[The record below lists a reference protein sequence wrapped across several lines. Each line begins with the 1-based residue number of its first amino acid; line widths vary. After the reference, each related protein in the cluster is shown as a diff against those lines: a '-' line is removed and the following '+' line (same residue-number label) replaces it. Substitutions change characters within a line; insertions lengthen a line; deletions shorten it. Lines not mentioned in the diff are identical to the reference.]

1 MSQEETLGL
10 INGLAA
16 VAKEQNASNKSRI
29 EELKSLASADI
40 SRDLFARDFNYPT
53 LMALIEAAKRYET
66 KTTSIAVDEPIS
78 TANALPVTPV
88 PAYPRKAPA
97 HSQEATPKPSETLVD
112 STLSSES
119 LYSTTV
125 VIHST
130 KESAILPLNVSI
142 GNIRPVLSTDTNVL
156 EDAADFTASQVANQ
170 WYSLVSA
177 THAARRNIDDLP
189 TLDPDKIVNG
199 GHAIHTSNLQ
209 EMAQD
214 NLAFDSS
221 FLSPDFN
228 YPTLMALI
236 EAAKRYETK
245 TTSIAVDEPISTAN
259 ALPVTPVPAYP
270 RKAPAHSQEATPKP
284 SETLVDSTLS
294 SESLYSTTVVIH
306 STKESAIL
314 PLNVSIGNIRPV
326 LSTDTNVL
334 EDAADFTASQLCG
347 AGILGTGIWL
357 RVEKGDYVSFTD
369 YEFAT
374 ASNLAIAAGVVIVV
388 VTLLGVFF
396 VSLLLIF
403 CLEIAAG
410 GLAYANRGKI
420 ETEVRKDLNVTIHEK
435 YSVESGAT
443 QAIDKMQEF
452 FKCCGNNNVD
462 DWKYSKYY
470 VSKGYVPESCCMKD
484 KRNTVDCGKDLKNV
498 NTRGCYK
505 EVKQFLL
512 DHLLIIGVT
521 GIVFGV
527 IQLCGAGILG
537 TGIWLRV
544 EKGDYASFSDYE
556 FATVSNLAIGAGV
569 VIVVVTFLGVV
580 GSIKENKIMLLMFF
594 IFLLLIFCLEI
605 SAGGLAYANK
615 GKIEREVRKDLSLMI
630 SEKYGDEP
638 GTTEAIDKMQTYFK
652 CCGNLNWNDW
662 ANSKFQKGYPPKSC
676 CVEEQQNNNDC
687 GKDPNNVY
695 TKGCYKEISKFLL
708 EHLLVIGVIGLAFSV
723 IQVLG
728 MIFSMWL
735 FCGITK
741 GTYA

>member
-1 MSQEETLGL
+1 MVEGGL
-10 INGLAA
+10 SCVKYL
-16 VAKEQNASNKSRI
+16 
-29 EELKSLASADI
+29 
-40 SRDLFARDFNYPT
+40 LFGFN
-53 LMALIEAAKRYET
+53 LI
-66 KTTSIAVDEPIS
+66 
-78 TANALPVTPV
+78 
-88 PAYPRKAPA
+88 
-97 HSQEATPKPSETLVD
+97 
-112 STLSSES
+112 
-119 LYSTTV
+119 
-125 VIHST
+125 
-130 KESAILPLNVSI
+130 
-142 GNIRPVLSTDTNVL
+142 
-156 EDAADFTASQVANQ
+156 F
-170 WYSLVSA
+170 
-177 THAARRNIDDLP
+177 
-189 TLDPDKIVNG
+189 
-199 GHAIHTSNLQ
+199 
-209 EMAQD
+209 
-214 NLAFDSS
+214 F
-221 FLSPDFN
+221 
-228 YPTLMALI
+228 
-236 EAAKRYETK
+236 
-245 TTSIAVDEPISTAN
+245 
-259 ALPVTPVPAYP
+259 
-270 RKAPAHSQEATPKP
+270 
-284 SETLVDSTLS
+284 
-294 SESLYSTTVVIH
+294 
-306 STKESAIL
+306 
-314 PLNVSIGNIRPV
+314 
-326 LSTDTNVL
+326 
-334 EDAADFTASQLCG
+334 LCG

-388 VTLLGVFF
+388 VTLLGVVGSIKENRIMLLMFF

-527 IQLCGAGILG
+527 IQILGMILSMCLFCGISKEGTYAYQRRIEKMIDQRLNCIKYLLFGFNLVFFLCGAGILG